1 MLNGSLCDLRGDVV
15 EDGPLVTVVVPVYNT
30 PEGPLRRCLRSILAQ
45 DYANIE
51 LIVVEDGSSKECVAV
66 LNDVLGSDPRSRVI
80 EGGHSGV
87 SHARNLGIDAAQG
100 EWVVFCDSDD
110 EVLPSFISDALR
122 VALSLGVEFVCGAS
136 SHLYE
141 GDTVNSAGFS
151 GSYHAVFEQGQMAAA
166 AKQMLGSL
174 KYAAFDGPDFKGRA
188 PHGKLYSRKALGSLK
203 YDETLAIG
211 EDCLF
216 NYKFIGRCRSLA
228 IVDACWYAYYQY
240 RSSAVHASDL
250 SLWEASIKNTL
261 AAREEGEDPATYCSR
276 CAMLTLEAVAHFAR
290 AEGLMSACGRG
301 KRLLTCAGDLGCF
314 SEECL
319 QGYLLPRSFDVY
331 VRLCRKELYGAA
343 CWFRGS
349 LILFRD
355 RASNRKLIDP
365 LAV

>member
-1 MLNGSLCDLRGDVV
+1 MDGSLCDLRGDVV

-51 LIVVEDGSSKECVAV
+51 LIVVDDGSSKECVAV
-66 LNDVLGSDPRSRVI
+66 LNDMLGSDPRSRVI

-141 GDTVNSAGFS
+141 GDSVNPAGFS
-151 GSYHAVFEQGQMAAA
+151 GRYHAVFEQGQMTAA
-166 AKQMLGSL
+166 AKQMLGAK

-188 PHGKLYSRKALGSLK
+188 PHAKLYSRKALGSLK

-240 RSSAVHASDL
+240 RSSSAHTSDL
-250 SLWEASIKNTL
+250 SLWEASIKNML
-261 AAREEGEDPATYCSR
+261 AAREEGEDPAPYCSR
-276 CAMLTLEAVAHFAR
+276 CAVIAFDTAAFFVR
-290 AEGLMSACGRG
+290 AEGFLSACGRG
-301 KRLLTCAGDLGCF
+301 KRLLSFAGDLGCF
-314 SEECL
+314 SEERL
-319 QGYLLPRSFDVY
+319 QGYLFGRSLNIC
-331 VRLCRKELYGAA
+331 VRLCRKGLYGAA
-343 CWFRGS
+343 CWFWGS
-349 LILFRD
+349 YILFRD